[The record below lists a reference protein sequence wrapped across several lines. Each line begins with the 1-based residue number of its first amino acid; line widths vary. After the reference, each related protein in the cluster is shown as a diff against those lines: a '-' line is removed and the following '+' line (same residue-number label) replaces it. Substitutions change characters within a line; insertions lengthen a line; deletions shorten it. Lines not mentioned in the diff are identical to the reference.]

1 MKKLVNVEYET
12 KDGIDYFVLKTN
24 SISIYVDKNKK
35 TISGKDLFNNIYS
48 DLSADNFFEVEVN
61 CASLTDEDKKIF
73 GSYVVKMFSLIDEEM
88 KKQFRNCDGQTEN
101 SVSNNDNLEG

>member
-12 KDGIDYFVLKTN
+12 KDGTDYFVLKTN

-88 KKQFRNCDGQTEN
+88 KKQFRNCDEQTEN